1 MVREIKTNF
10 QRINKADY
18 CGCRSEMVVVG
29 EMAHSGTEG
38 VVCRRQKPRGLTACR
53 QGSIGGDF
61 RVSRL
66 GDWISVASCEGTDF
80 GRSRWGRVTPQ
91 VPNNLLYAL
100 GKAYGGEM
108 CCFISINE

>member
-18 CGCRSEMVVVG
+18 CGCRGEMVVVG

-38 VVCRRQKPRGLTACR
+38 VVCRGITACR

-61 RVSRL
+61 RV

-80 GRSRWGRVTPQ
+80 RRSRWGRVTTQ
-91 VPNNLLYAL
+91 VLNNLLYAL